1 MQLFSKKIN
10 KSTYMQLYIHV
21 GNPGDNSQQY
31 SLEGI
36 WISLFCL
43 VCSPS
48 LTDCQ
53 GKFQINIFCG
63 WNILNLRSQHINNSW
78 IKTRRSIF

>member
-1 MQLFSKKIN
+1 M
-10 KSTYMQLYIHV
+10 HV

-48 LTDCQ
+48 PTDCQ

-63 WNILNLRSQHINNSW
+63 RNILNSRSQHVGNNW
-78 IKTRRSIF
+78 IQTEQFIF